1 MTFWTYDRI
10 ISEVYSLDVVMIWW
24 FSLQIMCPKTYSW
37 PERRLMITILPDE
50 VWGSGA
56 PRGESKGPCRL
67 PPSHVPYHLRL
78 LWITDCVLNSVL
90 TRATKRKACPQEGG
104 SGTCCLDN
112 KHTRVH
118 FCRKLRS
125 DCFSSHVFTQDFCPR
140 GNHSNKCS
148 WVVHKIFNLSSGRGS
163 DLHVY
168 KCFDMNEKCVWMTVK
183 SYSV

>member
-1 MTFWTYDRI
+1 MWSWFDGSVYRSCVPRPTAGRRGDWWSPSSQTRCEDR
-10 ISEVYSLDVVMIWW
+10 
-24 FSLQIMCPKTYSW
+24 
-37 PERRLMITILPDE
+37 
-50 VWGSGA
+50 GA
-56 PRGESKGPCRL
+56 PQGESKGPCRL

-104 SGTCCLDN
+104 NGTCCLDN

-118 FCRKLRS
+118 FCRKWRG

-183 SYSV
+183 PYSV